1 MMKRDVIERIL
12 WNLSVDR
19 FSKMK
24 FREDP
29 EKFLSRF
36 ALDDTDV
43 RMILDFDVKGLQD
56 IGVNSMLTMGYWIE
70 MSPDRSMQT
79 YNQKLGSSGLYSA
92 SIKG

>member
-1 MMKRDVIERIL
+1 MKRDVIERVL

-29 EKFLSRF
+29 EKFLSRY
-36 ALDDTDV
+36 ALDAGD
-43 RMILDFDVKGLQD
+43 MEKILSFDVKALQEM
-56 IGVNSMLTMGYWIE
+56 GVNPMLTMGYWVE
-70 MSPDRSMQT
+70 MSPQKSMRL
-79 YNQKLGSSGLYSA
+79 YNHKLGFDGQFSA